1 MSGTIL
7 VVARGWN
14 IEPWVSRL
22 AAALPGHRIIAGDR
36 EGEYPGPDSELA
48 EVDYLL
54 AWKPSATILGRLPNL
69 KLVSSFGAGVD
80 HLFASGALPDVAIVR
95 IVDPDLTARMSEY
108 VAWQCL
114 HHLRRGFEYNRQQ
127 TARIWDDLPQP
138 AAREVTVG
146 IMGLG
151 VLGADAAGVL
161 GRIGFEVRGW
171 SRTPKALDG
180 VKCFADADGLDAFLG
195 GTDILV
201 VLVPLTKDTRGL
213 VDRALL
219 QRLRRGGALGGPV
232 LINAARGGVHVEADV
247 IAALAD
253 GTLLGASL
261 DVFAKEPLPP
271 ESPLWGCDNLVITP
285 HVAAVSDPA
294 ALSGQL
300 AAQIRAFE
308 RGEPLR
314 NRVDRSRG
322 Y

>member
-1 MSGTIL
+1 
-7 VVARGWN
+7 
-14 IEPWVSRL
+14 
-22 AAALPGHRIIAGDR
+22 
-36 EGEYPGPDSELA
+36 
-48 EVDYLL
+48 
-54 AWKPSATILGRLPNL
+54 
-69 KLVSSFGAGVD
+69 
-80 HLFASGALPDVAIVR
+80 VAIVR

-127 TARIWDDLPQP
+127 AARVWDDLPQP

-151 VLGADAAGVL
+151 ILGADAADVL
-161 GRIGFEVRGW
+161 RRIRFAVRGW
-171 SRTPKALDG
+171 SRTPKTLDG
-180 VKCFADADGLDAFLG
+180 VECFSGASGLDAFLG

-213 VDRALL
+213 VDGALL
-219 QRLRRGGALGGPV
+219 KKLRRDGALGGPV

-247 IAALAD
+247 VDALAD

-261 DVFAKEPLPP
+261 DVFEKEPLPP
-271 ESPLWGCDNLVITP
+271 ESPLWGCDNLLITP

>member
-22 AAALPGHRIIAGDR
+22 AAALPGHRILAGDK

-54 AWKPSATILGRLPNL
+54 AWKPSAAILGRLPNL

-127 TARIWDDLPQP
+127 TARIWGDLPQP

-151 VLGADAAGVL
+151 ILGADATGVL
-161 GRIGFEVRGW
+161 RRLGFDVRGW

-180 VKCFADADGLDAFLG
+180 VKCFAGEGGLAAFLS

-219 QRLRRGGALGGPV
+219 GKLRRDGVLGGPV
-232 LINAARGGVHVEADV
+232 LINAARGGVHVEADL
-247 IAALAD
+247 IAVLAD

-261 DVFAKEPLPP
+261 DVFEKEPLPP
-271 ESPLWGCDNLVITP
+271 ESPLWGYENLVITP
-285 HVAAVSDPA
+285 HVAAVSDPV